1 MAAAIFRAAAV
12 LDAVLSA
19 ENAAISRDQAVAL
32 LIGPIFFSILSG
44 QDPATINAGDLAG
57 TVLLALREGART
69 RWIGPTR
76 TARGATTR
84 RPRRR

>member
-1 MAAAIFRAAAV
+1 M
-12 LDAVLSA
+12 
-19 ENAAISRDQAVAL
+19 
-32 LIGPIFFSILSG
+32 SG

-84 RPRRR
+84 RRRRR